1 MLRWYDHVMIS
12 MFAWVISQGLIYNL
26 FWAVLGYAVF
36 VNYMGQRRDGNV

>member
-12 MFAWVISQGLIYNL
+12 MFAWVISQGLINNL

-36 VNYMGQRRDGNV
+36 VNYMAQRRDGNV